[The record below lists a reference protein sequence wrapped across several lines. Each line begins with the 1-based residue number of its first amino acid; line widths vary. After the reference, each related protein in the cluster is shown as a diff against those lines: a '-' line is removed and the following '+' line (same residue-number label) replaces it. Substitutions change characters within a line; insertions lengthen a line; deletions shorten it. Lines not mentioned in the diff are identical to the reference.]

1 MLQYYDILNYF
12 LFDILKNCEVVVL
25 MYDKWILVLWENYV
39 IYNVYVVNILW
50 EVEIYILVI
59 NFDCGSVMEDLEKI
73 RNKWDFQEFMM
84 VLFIGDVRQLNC
96 FNIQVVYCLVE
107 VINIVVFVG
116 FDLEF
121 VREVIFGVE

>member
-39 IYNVYVVNILW
+39 IFNVYVVNILW

-84 VLFIGDVRQLNC
+84 VLFIGDVRQLNY

>member
-84 VLFIGDVRQLNC
+84 VLFIGDVRQLNYI
-96 FNIQVVYCLVE
+96 NIQVVYCLVE

>member
-84 VLFIGDVRQLNC
+84 VLFIGDVRQLNY

>member
-59 NFDCGSVMEDLEKI
+59 NFNCGSVMEDLEKI

-84 VLFIGDVRQLNC
+84 VLFIGDVRQLNY

>member
-84 VLFIGDVRQLNC
+84 VLFIGDVRQLNY
-96 FNIQVVYCLVE
+96 FNIQVIYCLVE

>member
-50 EVEIYILVI
+50 EMEIYILVI

-84 VLFIGDVRQLNC
+84 VLFIGDVRQLNY

-107 VINIVVFVG
+107 VINKVVFVG

-121 VREVIFGVE
+121 VRGVIFGVE